1 MAPEG
6 PAGRDDRS
14 AREQQRR
21 QHDETFERRTQE
33 AVERRRAAVDLWR
46 HQRDAEERDRR
57 ELEQRQVADRRARDE
72 QVRLRHEAEDEERRR
87 RRVLDLALRR
97 ERVVAH
103 LVRSD
108 PGRQSELLHA
118 HDDVERARTRWQE
131 ADVVRRQWPSRWP
144 W

>member
-6 PAGRDDRS
+6 PARDDRS

-21 QHDETFERRTQE
+21 RHDETFERRSLE
-33 AVERRRAAVDLWR
+33 AVQRRRAAVDLWR

-57 ELEQRQVADRRARDE
+57 EVERRRAADRLVHDE

-87 RRVLDLALRR
+87 RRALDQALRR

-108 PGRQSELLHA
+108 PARQDELLRA
-118 HDDVERARTRWQE
+118 HDDVEHARAGWQQ
-131 ADVVRRQWPSRWP
+131 ADDVRRQWPSRWP